1 MKIRIRGG
9 ACVALLVAA
18 CVALPAYGQQPAGQ
32 GGGLGQAPET
42 PTLDRDEGVPKM
54 REPGPGEIVFDYK
67 EASLVTIIQQ
77 LGARTGKNFEIDP
90 AAGQLRTTVYTY
102 APVPEDLA
110 FEILGSLLQS
120 QGYTMIPALDG
131 HLIKVVKASP
141 AGGPEGAGEEVPL
154 VFGETEDVKG
164 FSNFETH
171 VLPVTY
177 ADAEEVS
184 QIMTEIGSKYAKIS
198 VYGPTNTLVITD
210 TASGLNRMLQVLRVV
225 DIPGNEIL
233 NEIFVLEYTSAETV
247 ATQLQDVLLGTDGT
261 GEQGAGRRTPSAPIA
276 TPAGRRAIPG
286 QVSPGV
292 VVGSVEE
299 TLRVVHDERL
309 NAVIVT
315 ASEGM
320 MEKVHDLIMRLDQPA
335 PDQAQNMHVFD
346 LQNADAEIVAEAL
359 NNMISGTTPRA
370 GSPQQGA
377 QSGEVQ
383 PFEKSVTIT
392 AYLQTNTLLILA
404 SPQDYKRLTHIIS
417 QLDVPARQVHVES
430 IIMDVI
436 IDDSESL
443 QVNLAGLDD
452 QDWFGFN
459 NAATLANALVTGPL
473 GLAGA
478 AGGTIGVI
486 DGTTTIPSL
495 DGTGTQ
501 TVPNIPLLL
510 QFIET
515 LTAVDILSQ
524 PALTTVDNE
533 EAHII
538 VGQNVPFIVGSQ
550 SSLNQNATNSSVFNR
565 IEREDVGIQL
575 TVTPQ
580 ISEGDYIFLDLAV
593 EVSQTVASDV
603 GADVNS
609 VGPTL
614 QKSEVTSK
622 VTIQDGSIGIIGG
635 LVSEQV
641 NQSRNQSPIL
651 GDVPVIGWL
660 FRNRGGGRNKR
671 NLVVLVSP
679 TIVRDATDVERLT
692 DWKLDL
698 FTEANMDAWFED
710 GFISKVKHK
719 RDMRRKYRPSVK
731 HTDSYRGD
739 REGFDRGGAE

>member
-1 MKIRIRGG
+1 M
-9 ACVALLVAA
+9 AVLCASSAA
-18 CVALPAYGQQPAGQ
+18 FAQQPVGQ
-32 GGGLGQAPET
+32 GGGMGQRPET
-42 PTLDRDEGVPKM
+42 PDLNRDQNVPKT
-54 REPGPGEIVFDYK
+54 REPGEGEMVFDYK
-67 EASLVTIIQQ
+67 QESLETIIQQ

-90 AAGQLRTTVYTY
+90 SAGQLRVTVYTY
-102 APVPEDLA
+102 APVPADLA

-120 QGYTMIPALDG
+120 QGYTMVPALDG

-141 AGGPEGAGEEVPL
+141 QGGPEGSTEELPL
-154 VFGETEDVKG
+154 TIGGTDTRIEG

-177 ADAEEVS
+177 SDAEEVS
-184 QIMTEIGSKYAKIS
+184 QILTELGSKYAKIS

-210 TASGLNRMLQVLRVV
+210 TASGLKRMLEVLSVI

-233 NEIFVLEYTSAETV
+233 TEIFVLEYTSAEIV
-247 ATQLQDVLLGTDGT
+247 STQLQDVLLGTGGDG
-261 GEQGAGRRTPSAPIA
+261 GEAGGRRTPAAPVA

-286 QVSPGV
+286 QVSQGV

-309 NAVIVT
+309 NAVIVS

-320 MEKVHDLIMRLDQPA
+320 MEKCHDLILRLDQPA
-335 PDQAQNMHVFD
+335 PDQAHNMHVYD
-346 LQNADAEIVAEAL
+346 LQNADAEVVAEAL
-359 NNMISGTTPRA
+359 NNMISGTTPRQ
-370 GSPQQGA
+370 GNQQQGA
-377 QSGEVQ
+377 QSGEIQ
-383 PFEKSVTIT
+383 PFEKTVTIT

-404 SPQDYKRLTHIIS
+404 SPQDYKRLTQIIS
-417 QLDVPARQVHVES
+417 QLDVPQRQVHVES
-430 IIMDVI
+430 VIMDVI
-436 IDDSESL
+436 IDDGQSL

-473 GLAGA
+473 SLAGSP
-478 AGGTIGVI
+478 GSTIGII

-495 DGTGTQ
+495 DGSGGVQ

-550 SSLNQNATNSSVFNR
+550 SSLNQNAVNSSVFNR

-580 ISEGDYIFLDLAV
+580 ISEGDYIFMDLAV

-614 QKSEVTSK
+614 QKSEVTAK

-641 NQSRNQSPIL
+641 NQSRNQTPIL
-651 GDVPVIGWL
+651 GDLPVLGWL
-660 FRNRGGGRNKR
+660 FRNKGGGRNKR
-671 NLVVLVSP
+671 NLVVLVTP
-679 TIVRDATDVERLT
+679 TIVRDSTDVERLT

-698 FTEANMDAWFED
+698 FTEANLDAWFEE

-719 RDMRRKYRPSVK
+719 RELRNKYRPSEH
-731 HTDSYRGD
+731 HTDRYRGN
-739 REGFDRGGAE
+739 REGFDRGGVE